1 MLRVFHEAR
10 SEMYVDRAVLQKTM
24 NWLLKHQKADGSF
37 NEFGHVV
44 DPQMVM
50 LLAVLVTR
58 SKAHAAENVFVFSW
72 T

>member
-1 MLRVFHEAR
+1 M
-10 SEMYVDRAVLQKTM
+10 DRAVLQKTM
-24 NWLLKHQKADGSF
+24 NWLLKHQNADGSF